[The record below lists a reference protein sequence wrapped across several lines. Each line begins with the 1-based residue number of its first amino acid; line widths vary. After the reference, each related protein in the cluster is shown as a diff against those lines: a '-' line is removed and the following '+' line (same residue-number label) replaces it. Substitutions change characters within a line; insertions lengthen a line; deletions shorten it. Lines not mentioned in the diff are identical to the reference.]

1 MRMFQECGDGEDWH
15 QQVWREALDDV
26 LRTVDENPEVDA
38 IIGYSEGA
46 MVGASLLVEE
56 ATLAMQT
63 GRQPRIKVR

>member
-1 MRMFQECGDGEDWH
+1 MFQECGDGEDWH

-26 LRTVDENPEVDA
+26 LRTVDENPDVDA

-46 MVGASLLVEE
+46 MVGASLIVEE
-56 ATLAMQT
+56 AALAERT